1 MKNYQWVFIIL
12 IAVLIISATVIMLN
26 INKEKPTAARIA
38 FVIDDWGYSRSNI
51 DLLFD
56 IDRPVTAA
64 ILPNLRY
71 TKDIAEA
78 IRDKNDIYT
87 MILHLPL
94 ESKSGKAAESDT
106 ITCDMADREVMA
118 LLERDVESIPG
129 ISGISNHQGSKA
141 TENKRLM
148 TLILKDCKKRKL
160 FFIDSLTTPDSA
172 CLDIARSIG
181 LKCGVRDVFLDLTD
195 QTDAKNFEA
204 YIKQQIKELAQT
216 ALTNK
221 TAIGIG
227 HAKSATLKVIKESIP
242 ELEKQGIEIVPVQD
256 LVR

>member
-1 MKNYQWVFIIL
+1 
-12 IAVLIISATVIMLN
+12 
-26 INKEKPTAARIA
+26 
-38 FVIDDWGYSRSNI
+38 
-51 DLLFD
+51 
-56 IDRPVTAA
+56 
-64 ILPNLRY
+64 
-71 TKDIAEA
+71 
-78 IRDKNDIYT
+78 
-87 MILHLPL
+87 
-94 ESKSGKAAESDT
+94 
-106 ITCDMADREVMA
+106 MADREVMA